1 MHFGRILIRATNWV
15 GDAVMA
21 VPALE
26 QIRARFPQ
34 AHIAMLARPWVSGL
48 YDKSLIDEIIPY
60 TAAKGWRDLRG
71 KWELAGRLR
80 QMRFDAAILQ
90 QNAFEAAVLVW
101 LAGIPVRIGYNREGR
116 GLLLSDP
123 IRVPKPGEIPDHQR
137 FYYLE
142 MLRRAGLIEQLP
154 ESPMIRLPGISF
166 LQKDGARRLEGT
178 WIGLSPG
185 AAYGTAKRWLPERFA
200 AAGIEVARALSARV
214 AVFGS
219 PDERTLCEGIAAAVR
234 EAGLTAVNFAGQT
247 SLVEFVE
254 MASICRAFVTN
265 DSGAMHIASA
275 LGVPTVS
282 VFGATDHVT
291 TGPTGP
297 LAKVIREPVECSP
310 CLLRDCPI
318 DHRCMKAVAA
328 ERVAGEVLELVRIAR
343 Q

>member
-1 MHFGRILIRATNWV
+1 MPFRRILIRATNWV

-48 YDKSLIDEIIPY
+48 YDKSLIDEIVPY
-60 TAAKGWRDLRG
+60 TAAKGWGDLRG

-90 QNAFEAAVLVW
+90 QNAFEAAALVW

-154 ESPMIRLPGISF
+154 ESPMIRLPGIPY
-166 LQKDGARRLEGT
+166 LQKAGARRLEGT

-200 AAGIEVARALSARV
+200 AAGVAVARELAAQV

-219 PDERTLCEGIAAAVR
+219 PDERELCEGIAAAVR
-234 EAGLTAVNFAGQT
+234 EAGLAAVNFAGQT
-247 SLVEFVE
+247 DLGQFVE
-254 MASICRAFVTN
+254 MASVCRAFVTN

-282 VFGATDHVT
+282 VFGATDHVA

-297 LAKVIREPVECSP
+297 LAKVIREDVECSP

-328 ERVAGEVLELVRIAR
+328 DRVAGEVLELVRIAR